1 MTINLRNTDLIRV
14 LIAAIM
20 TLTFLPELEAQAY
33 TPGQLR
39 NEVLQYQK
47 NQQPKPAAP
56 ANRPGGKAP
65 AYQPPPVGTTVFKP
79 ANPAKYPKSSLIYL
93 ENSDAL
99 FFDQVMFPDIQVLK
113 GNVRFRHEN
122 AVLHCDSAY
131 FNDVNNTFD
140 AFGRIKM
147 VQGDTLFIYGDYLN
161 YDGNTRLA
169 RLRDNVKMVNR
180 NTTLTTDSMNYDRT
194 VNLAYYYTGGKV
206 VDDVNVLTS
215 VWGQYSPATRQA
227 LFKDDVKM
235 TNPNFT
241 LTSDTLKYNTKTS
254 IADIVGDSHV
264 LYEEK
269 TNIYSKLGWYD
280 TAKDRMMLLDR
291 SFVEQNDGKTLV
303 GDTIFYDKKNKYSEA
318 FSNVEL
324 NDPKQKT
331 TLYGNFVSYD
341 EAKEKGL
348 ATDSALFIDWSG
360 KDSLFLSADTLYNFK
375 DSIYDAVKA
384 QKNVRFFRVDVQG
397 MCDSLFYTSRDSI
410 MHLTALPVL
419 WSDNNQLMGDKISAY
434 TKNKKVEKI
443 HIDQSAMAI
452 QKDTLDYYNQ
462 LSGKE
467 ITAYLDSNQ
476 LRRVDVDGNA
486 ETIYFPRDE
495 KTREII
501 GLNKTVSSYV
511 RMYLKDKKVERIILT
526 TASSG
531 SMYPIIDL
539 AENDLYLRN
548 FYWYETERPSKMED
562 VFLKFVRTA
571 PPKRPESEK
580 KPGFPTEGGE
590 ETDKQA
596 KQNTDRSTNNSVNRN
611 TNNSSNR
618 NTGRQSMNTQRSR
631 GSNIKI
637 Q

>member
-56 ANRPGGKAP
+56 ANRRGGKAP

-194 VNLAYYYTGGKV
+194 ANLAYYYTGGKV

-348 ATDSALFIDWSG
+348 ATDSALLIDWSG

-419 WSDNNQLMGDKISAY
+419 WSDNNQLMGDKISAF

-443 HIDQSAMAI
+443 YIDQSAMAI

-562 VFLKFVRTA
+562 VFLKFARTA
-571 PPKRPESEK
+571 PPKRTESEK

-596 KQNTDRSTNNSVNRN
+596 KQTTDRNANNSVNRN

-618 NTGRQSMNTQRSR
+618 NTGRQSINTQRSR

>member
-1 MTINLRNTDLIRV
+1 MIIKLRNTELIRV
-14 LIAAIM
+14 LIIVII
-20 TLTFLPELEAQAY
+20 TLTFLPELGAQAY
-33 TPGQLR
+33 APRQLR
-39 NEVLQYQK
+39 NELLQYQK
-47 NQQPKPAAP
+47 NQQTKTPVKN
-56 ANRPGGKAP
+56 NRRGGKAP

-79 ANPAKYPKSSLIYL
+79 ANPSKYPKSSLIYL

-99 FFDQVMFPDIQVLK
+99 FFDQLMFPDIQVLK

-131 FNDVNNTFD
+131 FNDLNNTFD

-180 NTTLTTDSMNYDRT
+180 NTTLTTDSMNYDR
-194 VNLAYYYTGGKV
+194 VANLAYYYTGGKV

-227 LFKDDVKM
+227 LFKEDVKM

-254 IADIVGDSHV
+254 VADIVGDSHV

-280 TAKDRMMLLDR
+280 TGKDRMMLLDR

-318 FSNVEL
+318 YSNVEL

-348 ATDSALFIDWSG
+348 ATDSALFIDWSS

-434 TKNKKVEKI
+434 TKNQKVEKI
-443 HIDQSAMAI
+443 HIEQSAMVI
-452 QKDTLDYYNQ
+452 QKDTLNYYNQ

-467 ITAYLDSNQ
+467 IFAYLDSSQ

-531 SMYPIIDL
+531 SMYPIIDM

-548 FYWYETERPSKMED
+548 FYWYETERPAKMED
-562 VFLKFVRTA
+562 VFLKFARTA

-590 ETDKQA
+590 ETDNQA
-596 KQNTDRSTNNSVNRN
+596 NQSTDRNTNNSVNRN
-611 TNNSSNR
+611 TNSSSTR
-618 NTGRQSMNTQRSR
+618 NTGRQTINTQRTKSK
-631 GSNIKI
+631 NLKI